1 MHFDSI
7 FTDRVAE
14 MEYAWLPLK
23 NDAKDFQKKV
33 ALKKGTY
40 YIKVVRASKKSNA
53 SGFYD
58 VRCVCSS
65 SCIEK

>member
-1 MHFDSI
+1 MAS
-7 FTDRVAE
+7 
-14 MEYAWLPLK
+14 LK

-58 VRCVCSS
+58 VRWVCSS
-65 SCIEK
+65 KLHRKI